1 VVPRVLRT
9 DRDGTVRL
17 RVVGGR
23 IVIQTH
29 A

>member
-1 VVPRVLRT
+1 VPEVVRT

-17 RVVGGR
+17 RVTARAMRVEG
-23 IVIQTH
+23 